1 MGRVFAV
8 TTQAGSSDK
17 FLKSFTLS
25 CSTDGAKFSD
35 VMGTNTTAA
44 YVRIFILKF
53 YYNSRFF
60 YMNKLTLF
68 SIKRLSV
75 QVFRN
80 GATSMLI
87 YMFIQMNI
95 LYVFSPL
102 CFARSVWNAD
112 IQVCIELLKLRL
124 WNRNVFGPELFRR
137 HYDTIDFLLLLITSE
152 PYSRILFVI

>member
-53 YYNSRFF
+53 YYS
-60 YMNKLTLF
+60 
-68 SIKRLSV
+68 SV

-112 IQVCIELLKLRL
+112 IQLCIELLKLRL

-152 PYSRILFVI
+152 SYSRILFVI

>member
-35 VMGTNTTAA
+35 VMGANTTAA

-53 YYNSRFF
+53 YYS
-60 YMNKLTLF
+60 
-68 SIKRLSV
+68 SV

-137 HYDTIDFLLLLITSE
+137 DYDTTDFLLLLITSE

>member
-53 YYNSRFF
+53 YYS
-60 YMNKLTLF
+60 
-68 SIKRLSV
+68 SV

-152 PYSRILFVI
+152 SYSRILFVI

>member
-8 TTQAGSSDK
+8 TTQTGSSDK

-53 YYNSRFF
+53 YYS
-60 YMNKLTLF
+60 
-68 SIKRLSV
+68 SV

-137 HYDTIDFLLLLITSE
+137 DYDTTDFLLLLITSE

>member
-53 YYNSRFF
+53 YYS
-60 YMNKLTLF
+60 
-68 SIKRLSV
+68 SV

-137 HYDTIDFLLLLITSE
+137 DYDTTDFLLLLITSE

>member
-53 YYNSRFF
+53 YYS
-60 YMNKLTLF
+60 
-68 SIKRLSV
+68 SV

-102 CFARSVWNAD
+102 CFARSVRNAD

-137 HYDTIDFLLLLITSE
+137 DYDTTDFLLLLITSE